1 LKKNA
6 KIMQKNSYKE
16 YHAGDYRLNNRNE
29 RKKILAIKKNTNRTE
44 FFFKKC
50 IRKEPPSDMEV

>member
-1 LKKNA
+1 
-6 KIMQKNSYKE
+6 MQKNSYKE